1 MSSSNDVVQQ
11 DTCPEVESAASLAA
25 GSESQKEEEKRDG
38 SERLVPVSEAIR
50 YRRRAQAAEQGAN
63 DLKGEVQDARV
74 ELEQARQSI
83 IQLERRQK
91 IDELLIDSEVVDL
104 EVARLLTEVAVEMMD
119 EPDVKMTIDDL
130 KRHKPY
136 LFKTRG
142 SDGSFMAARLRESSH
157 HETEQAAGRAAIS
170 GDRRDL
176 LRYLRL
182 RRHQ

>member
-1 MSSSNDVVQQ
+1 MSSSNDMVQQ
-11 DTCPEVESAASLAA
+11 DTCPELESAANLTA
-25 GSESQKEEEKRDG
+25 GSEAHREEEKRDS

-63 DLKGEVQDARV
+63 DLKGEIQDTRV

-83 IQLERRQK
+83 LQLERRQK
-91 IDELLIDSEVVDL
+91 IDELLVDSEVVDL

-119 EPDVKMTIDDL
+119 EPDVKMAIDDL

-136 LFKTRG
+136 LFTTRG
-142 SDGSFMAARLRESSH
+142 TEGSFMAARLRGSSH
-157 HETEQAAGRAAIS
+157 HEVEQAAGCAAIS